1 MSSLFVY
8 NHLNVVQNTV
18 VFAKTGVKYV
28 HHKAEQ
34 FDIGVYFESNGHGTA
49 IFSAPF
55 LDKVEES
62 LLSFTESSDNTTVGN
77 KRKLSEDAFP
87 DTEGFKISSMIFVL
101 DLKLNYSRHFQKL
114 LIKRLVTLLAMH

>member
-1 MSSLFVY
+1 M
-8 NHLNVVQNTV
+8 
-18 VFAKTGVKYV
+18 FAKTGVKYV

-49 IFSAPF
+49 IFSAAF

-87 DTEGFKISSMIFVL
+87 DIEGLTRKRIAL
-101 DLKLNYSRHFQKL
+101 LRLKVSCQNIIDDFR
-114 LIKRLVTLLAMH
+114 IRLKTTLF